1 MYIPIAPL
9 PLFKPDQND
18 HDGSEYSSWMFPAGD
33 SNGNKNSS
41 SSNIRL
47 TTRDPIVQRLPH
59 RRQFQPVQQPSP
71 APATPRVPAAAAAA
85 AEAVEMRPVTYTDWS
100 QGETMRNPNSCT
112 TKDLVGGLYKTG
124 LSSAKL
130 SHDGAR
136 QFDRRLSSCDV
147 ARRAAA
153 RQTTDE

>member
-59 RRQFQPVQQPSP
+59 RRQFQPVQRPSP
-71 APATPRVPAAAAAA
+71 APATPRVPAAGSAA
-85 AEAVEMRPVTYTDWS
+85 AEAVENASGHIHRLVA
-100 QGETMRNPNSCT
+100 GETMSNPNSCT
-112 TKDLVGGLYKTG
+112 T
-124 LSSAKL
+124 
-130 SHDGAR
+130 
-136 QFDRRLSSCDV
+136 
-147 ARRAAA
+147 
-153 RQTTDE
+153 